1 MDLQNEIDR
10 EKVKVKQP
18 QVWHIKDGVGAFN
31 SQEKCDGLWKNKIVE
46 TTKKQGPTRKLP

>member
-10 EKVKVKQP
+10 EKVKVK
-18 QVWHIKDGVGAFN
+18 HIKDGVGAFN